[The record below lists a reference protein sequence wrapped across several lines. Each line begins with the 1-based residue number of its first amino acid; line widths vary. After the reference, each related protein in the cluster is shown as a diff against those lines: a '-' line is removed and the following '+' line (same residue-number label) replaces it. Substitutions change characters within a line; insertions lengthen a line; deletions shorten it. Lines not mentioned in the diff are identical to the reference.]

1 MNEENSNTQTS
12 STADKAISI
21 VVTIVVIIG
30 ASLLGRFFGFL
41 GIGAIA
47 IGWFVFDRTKE
58 KLGRFFAVCA
68 GAVAGLAAYGFALV
82 AIEIFSTS

>member
-1 MNEENSNTQTS
+1 MNEENSNTQNS

-21 VVTIVVIIG
+21 LVIIG
-30 ASLLGRFFGFL
+30 AYLLGKFFGFL
-41 GIGAIA
+41 SIGAIA

-82 AIEIFSTS
+82 AIEIFSTL